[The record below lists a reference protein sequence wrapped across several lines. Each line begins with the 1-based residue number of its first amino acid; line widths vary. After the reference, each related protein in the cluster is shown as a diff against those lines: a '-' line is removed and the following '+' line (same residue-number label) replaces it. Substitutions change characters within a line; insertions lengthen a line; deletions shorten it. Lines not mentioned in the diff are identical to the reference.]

1 MARFGLLLVIL
12 VGCGHK
18 AQRTDSAPPV
28 EVREGEGPAAEGPVA
43 EEPAAEAPVAKTAAS
58 GKTAQVITFD
68 DDADP
73 EPTMM
78 VRSPPARPKIPA
90 FQLFGTRSSDGPR

>member
-1 MARFGLLLVIL
+1 MRRFGLLLVIF
-12 VGCGHK
+12 VGCGHQ
-18 AQRTDSAPPV
+18 AAGRPPTASPPD
-28 EVREGEGPAAEGPVA
+28 EVSVSE
-43 EEPAAEAPVAKTAAS
+43 AAEAPLASLAAAPVG

-78 VRSPPARPKIPA
+78 VRSPPARPKIAP
-90 FQLFGTRSSDGPR
+90 FQLYGTRTGDGPR

>member
-1 MARFGLLLVIL
+1 MARFGLLLAIL
-12 VGCGHK
+12 GGCGHT
-18 AQRTDSAPPV
+18 AAGQQMDSAPPV
-28 EVREGEGPAAEGPVA
+28 EVGEREEVAADEPVA
-43 EEPAAEAPVAKTAAS
+43 VRTVAAAPA

-78 VRSPPARPKIPA
+78 VRSAPARPKIPS
-90 FQLFGTRSSDGPR
+90 FQLFGTRTSDGPR